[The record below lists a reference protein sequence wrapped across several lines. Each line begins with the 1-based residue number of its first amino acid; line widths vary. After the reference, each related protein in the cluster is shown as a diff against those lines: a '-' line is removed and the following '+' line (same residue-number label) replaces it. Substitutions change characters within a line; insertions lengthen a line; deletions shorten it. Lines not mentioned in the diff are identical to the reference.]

1 MAMFSTTMALLGFG
15 LVPTAAAAPRFV
27 GDAEDVA
34 LAAAAWE
41 AGVACTGR
49 EGLAADVVPIVRR
62 SVPGDY
68 LGVARTDPTTG
79 RLYRIDLNAEASR
92 HREVVVH
99 EVTHAWVS
107 EGPVALVEGTAELI
121 ADCIVTRRP
130 GLAPLQY
137 DDGST
142 LSGLPDLVGWSKPV
156 EGTPSE
162 LHAVRTDAYVGAA
175 RLLRTAAQVV
185 PPERLWASRTLDWAG
200 FDALLAG
207 AGAEGRALLD
217 ALHAGAR
224 AQRTALSDDDRDGLT
239 AIAEAWSGTD
249 DARFDTDS
257 DGWWDGGLRLAPT
270 GAVAVPADGTPV
282 CTGATAAAGSGALVA
297 GGNLRGTVLPD
308 VRLHRPGGDGA
319 RPLLVAFGT
328 LPGTDTTGSAWAR
341 IDGATAS
348 AAGCLSTVAIT
359 VWAED
364 PAFTDR
370 VPDLSR
376 RLERAAATA
385 TERYGPGPQRIAL
398 ALGGTRSTVEDEVVW
413 LSTSDVARAL
423 ATDDPDALAFLAV
436 SLRRLWVAG
445 ERDWTA
451 AEAVARSL
459 SATD

>member
-1 MAMFSTTMALLGFG
+1 MAMFPATMALLGSVFS
-15 LVPTAAAAPRFV
+15 PAAAAPRFV

-41 AGVACTGR
+41 GAVACTGR
-49 EGLAADVVPIVRR
+49 EGLATELVPIVRR

-68 LGVARTDPTTG
+68 LGVARTEPESG

-121 ADCIVTRRP
+121 ADCIVTRHP
-130 GLAPLQY
+130 SLAPLQY

-142 LSGLPDLVGWSKPV
+142 LSGLPDLVGWSKPT

-175 RLLRTAAQVV
+175 RLLRTAARVV
-185 PPERLWASRTLDWAG
+185 PPERLWASRTLDWAT

-207 AGAEGRALLD
+207 AGPQGDALARALHD
-217 ALHAGAR
+217 GAR
-224 AQRTALSDDDRDGLT
+224 AQRIALSDADRDGLT
-239 AIAEAWSGTD
+239 AIAEGWSGTD
-249 DARFDTDS
+249 DGRFDTDD
-257 DGWWDGGLRLAPT
+257 DGWWDGGRAGAPAD
-270 GAVAVPADGTPV
+270 AVAVPADGTPV
-282 CTGATAAAGSGALVA
+282 CTGHAAGTGAGTLVA
-297 GGNLRGTVLPD
+297 GGNLRGATLPEVLL
-308 VRLHRPGGDGA
+308 RRPGGDGV
-319 RPLLVAFGT
+319 RPLLVAFGEM
-328 LPGTDTTGSAWAR
+328 PGTRTTGSAWAR
-341 IDGATAS
+341 VDGGTEA
-348 AAGCLSTVAIT
+348 AAGCLSTASTT

-364 PAFTDR
+364 PAFAGL
-370 VPDLSR
+370 VPELSR
-376 RLERAAATA
+376 RLERAAAIA

-398 ALGGTRSTVEDEVVW
+398 ALGGARSTVEDEVVW
-413 LSTSDVARAL
+413 LSTTDVARAL
-423 ATDDPDALAFLAV
+423 ARGDADGLALLAV

-459 SATD
+459 APSP